1 MNDFLVQEKNW
12 EMIEEWWDRKKKL
25 NIAESSNCNF
35 FYSTSEESLEYSLE
49 ELELEPFETA

>member
-1 MNDFLVQEKNW
+1 
-12 EMIEEWWDRKKKL
+12 MIEEWWDRKKKL

-49 ELELEPFETA
+49 ELELEPLQTA